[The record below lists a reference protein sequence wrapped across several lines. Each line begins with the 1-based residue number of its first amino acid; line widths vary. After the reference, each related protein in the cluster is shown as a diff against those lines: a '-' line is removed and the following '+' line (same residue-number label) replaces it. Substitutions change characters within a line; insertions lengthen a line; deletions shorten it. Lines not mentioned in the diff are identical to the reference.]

1 MKIST
6 ATILKARRIPNV
18 AVGLMLVCLA
28 GMSTARLAKAD
39 MLHVTEDQAKRSI
52 VAKVM
57 PVTPPLARQVHL
69 SGRVVVEL
77 TVTEDGSVEKADAV
91 SGNPVLAGA
100 ALKAGKGWTFTP
112 FKDADGKPSK
122 AVVRISFDFAS

>member
-1 MKIST
+1 MKISAHT
-6 ATILKARRIPNV
+6 VLDTRRSSKLG
-18 AVGLMLVCLA
+18 VGLMLVCLA
-28 GMSTARLAKAD
+28 GVSTARLAKAD

-77 TVTEDGSVEKADAV
+77 TVTEEGSVEKADAV

-100 ALKAGKGWTFTP
+100 AVKAGKAWMFTP
-112 FKDADGKPSK
+112 FKDTDGKPSK